1 MLVDCD
7 FCIKVRR
14 FFAQINNV
22 NTPVNVSHVETES
35 KSLVVQILG
44 SGPVNHTEQ
53 SVAASAE
60 KVCDQTVKEII
71 LSVYSTDY
79 TKGYPKHFVW
89 CVNKSFSPRRLLSCF
104 IKSTFFSN
112 LDIFSDTWGKNITI
126 MCNRAKNKYIF
137 LFMLYFGICILI
149 KKWLRFC
156 AAYLSKGLL
165 LQ

>member
-14 FFAQINNV
+14 FFAQINNA

-71 LSVYSTDY
+71 LSVDSTDY
-79 TKGYPKHFVW
+79 TKGYPKHFW
-89 CVNKSFSPRRLLSCF
+89 QRCYFCV
-104 IKSTFFSN
+104 IQ
-112 LDIFSDTWGKNITI
+112 
-126 MCNRAKNKYIF
+126 YV
-137 LFMLYFGICILI
+137 
-149 KKWLRFC
+149 
-156 AAYLSKGLL
+156 
-165 LQ
+165 